1 MRVRT
6 RNWFSLVIAAS
17 ILFIAGS
24 RLAFFEPME
33 NAVLIIA
40 APVES
45 ALRDATRPVADFVNN
60 LTDVN
65 RLTGQ
70 NQNLREENEQ
80 LNVDIARLREVER
93 RFQEQE
99 RFLENRVLASGDTFV
114 TASVFAN
121 EPSNVS
127 AAIAIGRGTSDGLQE
142 GMVVLSPQG
151 SLVGTISRVL
161 KDSAWVTLIT
171 DQTSAVSSLIQESRA
186 QGVVVGAADGTLTME
201 FVEETA
207 DVKEGDFVITSS
219 IGGRYPSGELIGR
232 VIEVGQASP
241 ELFLKVRIEPVADL
255 LRLEYV
261 HVLVSFLPQAE
272 DGP

>member
-6 RNWFSLVIAAS
+6 RNWFSLVIVAS
-17 ILFIAGS
+17 ILFMAGS
-24 RLAFFEPME
+24 RLDFFEPME
-33 NAVLIIA
+33 NAVLTAA

-70 NQNLREENEQ
+70 NQSLREENEQ
-80 LNVDIARLREVER
+80 LIVDIARLREVER
-93 RFQEQE
+93 RFQELQLLSE
-99 RFLENRVLASGDTFV
+99 IRPTGPGETLVN
-114 TASVFAN
+114 ASVFAN
-121 EPSNVS
+121 DPSNVS
-127 AAIAIGRGTSDGLQE
+127 AVIAIDRGTSDGLQE

-161 KDSAWVTLIT
+161 KDVAWVTLIT

-219 IGGRYPSGELIGR
+219 IGGRYPSGELVGR
-232 VIEVGQASP
+232 VVEVGQASP
-241 ELFLKVRIEPVADL
+241 ELFQKVRIQPVADL
-255 LRLEYV
+255 SRLESV
-261 HVLVSFLPQAE
+261 IVLVSFLPQAE
-272 DGP
+272 AGP